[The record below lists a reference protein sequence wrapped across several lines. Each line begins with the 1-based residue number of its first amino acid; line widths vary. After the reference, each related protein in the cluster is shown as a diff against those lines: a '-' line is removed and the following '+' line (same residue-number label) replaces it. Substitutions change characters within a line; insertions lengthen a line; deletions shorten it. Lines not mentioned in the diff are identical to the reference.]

1 MLIIEVCVGSS
12 CYLRGAPEV
21 IASLQKLIAEHA
33 PGRIEIKGTFC
44 LEKCTQ
50 QGATVRFQGRVF
62 PGVEP
67 GEEKELFEKEILP
80 ALSSEP
86 Q

>member
-21 IASLQKLIAEHA
+21 IASLQKLIVEHA

-44 LEKCTQ
+44 QHCRRSPNNLTGLQ
-50 QGATVRFQGRVF
+50 RLNQNYRGQDQPSFG
-62 PGVEP
+62 
-67 GEEKELFEKEILP
+67 L
-80 ALSSEP
+80 
-86 Q
+86 